1 MIYSINR
8 RDERGQDLN
17 LNFRGNDSSGA
28 RRKSALTVAL
38 CLVLVLA
45 VSGGAA
51 VAQETTVS
59 VGMIGIGSMSCAHWR
74 STKEHL
80 TEGTVWIYGFW
91 TGLNYVAAAS
101 EQAQSPTDTAAIVA
115 EVKKACVSE
124 PSQTLAT
131 AVWNTFLGF
140 NKK

>member
-1 MIYSINR
+1 MICSINR
-8 RDERGQDLN
+8 PDERGQDLN
-17 LNFRGNDSSGA
+17 LNFRGNDCFGA
-28 RRKSALTVAL
+28 RRKSALMVAL
-38 CLVLVLA
+38 SLVSVLA
-45 VSGGAA
+45 VPRGAA
-51 VAQETTVS
+51 VAQDATVS

-101 EQAQSPTDTAAIVA
+101 EQAQSGTDTAVIVA
-115 EVKKACVSE
+115 EVKKACASE